1 MKGLIALAAA
11 AVSLS
16 PADRH
21 EGIWRFTDAPAEH
34 CIEQV
39 RRAEA
44 KTKKAEKLGALPA
57 AYAIRL
63 NNDANRSANSC
74 FQLKRER

>member
-1 MKGLIALAAA
+1 MKALIALAAA
-11 AVSLS
+11 AVSLAS
-16 PADRH
+16 ADRH

-39 RRAEA
+39 RRTEA
-44 KTKKAEKLGALPA
+44 KPRKAEKLSQLPA

-63 NNDANRSANSC
+63 NNDTNHPANSC

>member
-1 MKGLIALAAA
+1 MKSLIALAAA
-11 AVSLS
+11 AVSLAS
-16 PADRH
+16 ADRH
-21 EGIWRFTDAPAEH
+21 EGVWRFADAPAQH

-44 KTKKAEKLGALPA
+44 TPKAPQKLGELPA

-63 NNDANRSANSC
+63 KNGQELRSSPC
-74 FQLKRER
+74 FRLQRER